1 MARLPASS
9 WTPRCA
15 PPAGMSQTIQRG
27 LLPRSYTPVL
37 GGFCFLLWPLLP
49 PQHGPLVRLLAARPR
64 RVSAARSATLER
76 PGDMAATSDAL
87 AAALASLQA
96 ELGAQRALI
105 GSLSNRVS
113 ELHALVAS
121 GGVLPGVLPPPAPPT
136 VQPLAGAAPRTGSDD
151 SAGTAA
157 TGAHAPAAAP
167 AATAAGADNP
177 ALTAAARPAAAAL
190 RLANA
195 AAMLPEYYLREHN
208 GTIAA
213 RIVDAAGVFLSV
225 RCGAPGGASAGSTA
239 AAAAA
244 LAASLPDGTLLRVH
258 LEREGG
264 PVRAPAAQRARG
276 ATGDAVHAWNT
287 PRDAAQTARSRP

>member
-1 MARLPASS
+1 
-9 WTPRCA
+9 
-15 PPAGMSQTIQRG
+15 
-27 LLPRSYTPVL
+27 
-37 GGFCFLLWPLLP
+37 
-49 PQHGPLVRLLAARPR
+49 
-64 RVSAARSATLER
+64 
-76 PGDMAATSDAL
+76 MAATSDAL

-167 AATAAGADNP
+167 AATAAGVGMADNP
-177 ALTAAARPAAAAL
+177 ALALSAAARPAAAAL

>member
-1 MARLPASS
+1 
-9 WTPRCA
+9 
-15 PPAGMSQTIQRG
+15 
-27 LLPRSYTPVL
+27 
-37 GGFCFLLWPLLP
+37 
-49 PQHGPLVRLLAARPR
+49 
-64 RVSAARSATLER
+64 
-76 PGDMAATSDAL
+76 MAATSDDL

-121 GGVLPGVLPPPAPPT
+121 GGVLPGGLPPPAPET
-136 VQPLAGAAPRTGSDD
+136 VQPAAGAAPRTGSAD

-157 TGAHAPAAAP
+157 TGAAAP
-167 AATAAGADNP
+167 AGAPPATAAGADNP
-177 ALTAAARPAAAAL
+177 ALAVAAAARPATAAL

-264 PVRAPAAQRARG
+264 PVRAPTRAWGRRRRADVLQRWRLG
-276 ATGDAVHAWNT
+276 T
-287 PRDAAQTARSRP
+287 PRPAL